1 MSKLVSEKSS
11 MKSGFRPV
19 GGSHQASLNQRE
31 EVSIDEEVGH

>member
-1 MSKLVSEKSS
+1 

-19 GGSHQASLNQRE
+19 GGSHQASLNQRV